1 MRDLVTTLDERA
13 TVTQSIFDPL
23 QGRGEPPKG
32 WTTDAMLEG
41 FILSCAEFPEPV
53 LDRAFADVMMARLR
67 ATWPLPGEFRAA
79 CEALMAD
86 APGSTAATR
95 VANVADRTARAEDY
109 AHRRMCANESALFN
123 RAIAA
128 MSVPQLRRWLIE
140 MAMESLRAG
149 AEPHVSEAVL
159 DAKMAEL
166 EGEFADGDARWHKAR
181 PSAGGSLGASARSVV
196 DRVRRS
202 MDGWETRAVHV
213 DPEAIEAARHD
224 AEHGGPEPPPADAPE
239 AESEGDIDGDMKT
252 AEPPQGPQETVNQGG
267 HKPGHDD
274 ELEPEEVAL

>member
-1 MRDLVTTLDERA
+1 MTSLVTTLENRA
-13 TVTQSIFDPL
+13 KVKQSISDRL
-23 QGRGEPPKG
+23 QGRGVPPKG
-32 WTTDAMLEG
+32 WTVDA
-41 FILSCAEFPEPV
+41 FIEDLVIGLAEFPQPV
-53 LDRAFADVMMARLR
+53 LERAFADVIMARLR

-86 APGSTAATR
+86 DPGSTTATR

-166 EGEFADGDARWHKAR
+166 EGEFADGDARWQKAR

-202 MDGWETRAVHV
+202 GKWEDRAHFV
-213 DPEAIEAARHD
+213 DPAAIEAAQYE
-224 AEHGGPEPPPADAPE
+224 AENGGPEPPAADAPE
-239 AESEGDIDGDMKT
+239 AHVRG
-252 AEPPQGPQETVNQGG
+252 
-267 HKPGHDD
+267 
-274 ELEPEEVAL
+274 